1 MLNLTIIL
9 FLVVKTTYFF
19 RTYLVYVLLSYHC
32 TEIKTKNMKK
42 LLSIYK
48 NIIIREISYE
58 KGDELVRLKCI
69 LIFKSHSVDTT
80 LLISQ
85 SDFNRILSKITL
97 NGFEIKSDSII
108 NFTLGDGTEIVEY
121 NFENSEE
128 SVTLQNFNFNYLVKQ
143 ISA

>member
-9 FLVVKTTYFF
+9 FFVVKRTYFF

-32 TEIKTKNMKK
+32 IVIKTNSMKK

-48 NIIIREISYE
+48 NIIIKEISYE
-58 KGDELVRLKCI
+58 KGDDLVQMKCI
-69 LIFKSHSVDTT
+69 LIFKAHSVDTT

-121 NFENSEE
+121 NFENTEE
-128 SVTLQNFNFNYLVKQ
+128 SVSLQNFNFNHQVKQ

>member
-1 MLNLTIIL
+1 
-9 FLVVKTTYFF
+9 
-19 RTYLVYVLLSYHC
+19 
-32 TEIKTKNMKK
+32 MKK

-48 NIIIREISYE
+48 NIIIKEISYE
-58 KGDELVRLKCI
+58 KGDDLVQLKCI
-69 LIFKSHSVDTT
+69 LVFKSHLIHTT

-97 NGFEIKSDSII
+97 NGFEIDSDSII

-121 NFENSEE
+121 NFENSDEAV
-128 SVTLQNFNFNYLVKQ
+128 SLQNFNFNNQVKQ